1 MHTVLVLKSFDELF
15 HRLMSEKFL
24 INEIDIFNTQN
35 KEMLDNFI
43 MKNYSEDNLTLLPQ
57 CQMGHLPG
65 HLKGSYYLGD
75 VCPLCKTTVTSSID
89 DAISF
94 LLWLKQPQKVER
106 FISPI
111 VMAFLLRRYRITKPQ
126 VSLVEYIML
135 PNMKIDK
142 KQQRQNQ
149 DKLDKLDYL
158 LSRNN
163 IAKGY
168 NSFVQNFFKIIEIL
182 EAEFVKHPRSKD
194 PLEFL
199 NFLLKNRNE
208 IFSSYLPF
216 PNKMIF
222 TMESNEL
229 GRYFDKSLVSPINVI
244 RRLTGIDIRTLP
256 ASMKQA
262 RVARSLID
270 MAYFYEDYLSTKIF
284 SKPGLIRQHVTSERT
299 HFTARAVIVSIA
311 GPHAHDEVH
320 INWSGACTL
329 LRPYILNRL
338 YKRGYSYKNAVNF
351 LLYHNRIYSPILDEI
366 FQEIIA
372 ASPGGLKAFFNRN
385 PSLHRGSIQTVR
397 ITKVKPD
404 PLDPTFSMSDR
415 IGPAFNS
422 DHDGDEMN
430 LYLLTTQKLY
440 RTAKY
445 LEPYNNILGLSG
457 PDEFSNNIKFPK
469 TIVSTLANWA
479 NA

>member
-1 MHTVLVLKSFDELF
+1 
-15 HRLMSEKFL
+15 
-24 INEIDIFNTQN
+24 
-35 KEMLDNFI
+35 
-43 MKNYSEDNLTLLPQ
+43 
-57 CQMGHLPG
+57 
-65 HLKGSYYLGD
+65 
-75 VCPLCKTTVTSSID
+75 
-89 DAISF
+89 
-94 LLWLKQPQKVER
+94 
-106 FISPI
+106 
-111 VMAFLLRRYRITKPQ
+111 
-126 VSLVEYIML
+126 
-135 PNMKIDK
+135 MKIDK

-149 DKLDKLDYL
+149 EKLDKLDHL

-182 EAEFVKHPRSKD
+182 ETEFVKHPRGKD

-222 TMESNEL
+222 TMEGNEL
-229 GRYFDKSLVSPINVI
+229 GRYFDKSLVFPINVI

-284 SKPGLIRQHVTSERT
+284 SKLGLIRQHVTSERT

-311 GPHAHDEVH
+311 GPHAHDEIH

-385 PSLHRGSIQTVR
+385 PSLHRGSIQTVGSPKSNLTLR
-397 ITKVKPD
+397 TNPVRHRERGVQRVRFDFGD
-404 PLDPTFSMSDR
+404 PHGLDR
-415 IGPAFNS
+415 AAVQRRVAVEERLQPARAGGNDFLE
-422 DHDGDEMN
+422 DLIEDG
-430 LYLLTTQKLY
+430 
-440 RTAKY
+440 
-445 LEPYNNILGLSG
+445 
-457 PDEFSNNIKFPK
+457 
-469 TIVSTLANWA
+469 
-479 NA
+479 